1 MFSGDFQKN
10 EILNGVKTR
19 KISRYIRLDQ
29 KAFWLKARE
38 YFSVVSVLFSFE
50 VTHRPNIGLLV
61 LFKGL
66 SFKGAV
72 KQGARV
78 A

>member
-1 MFSGDFQKN
+1 MFSGDFQKK

-38 YFSVVSVLFSFE
+38 YFSVVSVLFSLE

-66 SFKGAV
+66 SFKVAV